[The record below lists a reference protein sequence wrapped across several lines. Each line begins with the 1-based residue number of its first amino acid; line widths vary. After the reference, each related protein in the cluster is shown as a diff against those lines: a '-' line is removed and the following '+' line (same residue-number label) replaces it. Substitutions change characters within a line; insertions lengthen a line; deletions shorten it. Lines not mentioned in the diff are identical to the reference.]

1 MNYTSKRLMIH
12 KPAGQVIDPDAL
24 KKIKSEYNTEFVFYV
39 YFSKEK
45 NMWYY
50 SATTPEK
57 MSTANFLFDKDV
69 ESLIVVVDYCS
80 SLTTTPV
87 YCKPKDTEPWWI
99 TATVGSLSFL
109 TATSDT
115 APRVLFDNFTS
126 FLNLRNLNKFL
137 KSACKMSPTANFA
150 ITTTKG
156 ITRMGNDWEERDGVF
171 YTSLDFLHK
180 ISHPQRTFLKNVLSF
195 FSPDTKESIARLDKY
210 TDRKLLA
217 EAEQHPEV
225 LQKMLTI

>member
-1 MNYTSKRLMIH
+1 MNYTAKRLMVH
-12 KPAGQVIDPDAL
+12 KPAGQVIDPAVL
-24 KKIKSEYNTEFVFYV
+24 KKIKDDYNTEFVFYV

-69 ESLIVVVDYCS
+69 ESLILFVDYCHS
-80 SLTTTPV
+80 ATSTPV
-87 YCKPKDTEPWWI
+87 HCKPKEEDAWWI
-99 TATVGSLSFL
+99 TAHVGSLSFL
-109 TATSDT
+109 TATVES
-115 APRVLFDNFTS
+115 APRVLFDNFTK

-137 KSACKMSPTANFA
+137 KSVCKSCPAASFA

-156 ITRMGNDWEERDGVF
+156 ITRMGDNWEEHEGVF
-171 YTSLDFLHK
+171 FTCLDFLHK

-225 LQKMLTI
+225 IEKMSTI